1 MPTDNIEEYEEKLG
15 IKPGVEKEWGP
26 TFDKLLEY
34 HNMPNDSLKDTIRF
48 IFTCK
53 ENCKQLRKENEI
65 LVTEMKNWMKPP
77 LSLKKYLCKEKYEE
91 DFAKYNTEVDALF
104 GAKDSIEKLSISKEK
119 LFNGI
124 INELRKGNK
133 QVKLLCP
140 FRALNFFIRVILQMV
155 KFIIFMQ

>member
-1 MPTDNIEEYEEKLG
+1 MTLFLQDGQNDVPNDNIEEYEEKLG

-48 IFTCK
+48 IFTRK
-53 ENCKQLRKENEI
+53 ENCKPLRKENEI
-65 LVTEMKNWMKPP
+65 LVSEMKNWMKPP
-77 LSLKKYLCKEKYEE
+77 LSLKKYLCRGKYEKE
-91 DFAKYNTEVDALF
+91 LAHYNAEVNALF
-104 GAKDSIEKLSISKEK
+104 EAEDSVEKLSISKEK

-133 QVKLLCP
+133 EVK
-140 FRALNFFIRVILQMV
+140 
-155 KFIIFMQ
+155 

>member
-65 LVTEMKNWMKPP
+65 LVTEIKNWMKPP
-77 LSLKKYLCKEKYEE
+77 LSLKKYLNKRKYEE
-91 DFAKYNTEVDALF
+91 ELAKYKTEVNALF
-104 GAKDSIEKLSISKEK
+104 EAEDSIEKLSISKDK

-133 QVKLLCP
+133 QVK
-140 FRALNFFIRVILQMV
+140 
-155 KFIIFMQ
+155 